1 MQRPSFDKEYLFKEL
16 DKLSSKILIPVN
28 LFMIGGAAL
37 ISYGL
42 KEATKDIDVVLQN
55 PDELNALIN
64 ALKKLEYRNP
74 IPIEITRPYRMM
86 RTNEILEN
94 KGGFRWDIFD
104 RQVCDALTFSSE
116 MKSRGTVF
124 YTKGTLKIILASKED
139 IFLFKGVTERE
150 ADLEDMRLLAES
162 GLNWKTIEQ
171 ECRNQSVSS
180 GRLWENALYERLIDL
195 KTKHKIE
202 SPIERSLKAT
212 LEEKLIEITLTEAI
226 KKGNNTVKT
235 ISQAANQPEHFI
247 RESLK
252 KMEKKGRIKVNKTSR
267 PYKFTLNP

>member
-162 GLNWKTIEQ
+162 GLNWKVIEQ